1 MWRPLLEE
9 AGFGIDAIP
18 KTQDASY
25 DFFQAEQ
32 DKPRSKGKR
41 IYGLGYSMATRDG
54 DSNTL
59 FNAFLI
65 AYGGAGIV
73 SPDGALHLDAKVR
86 AAANPMGWQIALKSP
101 VLLPN
106 RYQHIVA

>member
-1 MWRPLLEE
+1 
-9 AGFGIDAIP
+9 
-18 KTQDASY
+18 
-25 DFFQAEQ
+25 
-32 DKPRSKGKR
+32 
-41 IYGLGYSMATRDG
+41 MATRDG

-106 RYQHIVA
+106 RYQGPTPGSRALNIGVSLVEEFRGKGIGSIA